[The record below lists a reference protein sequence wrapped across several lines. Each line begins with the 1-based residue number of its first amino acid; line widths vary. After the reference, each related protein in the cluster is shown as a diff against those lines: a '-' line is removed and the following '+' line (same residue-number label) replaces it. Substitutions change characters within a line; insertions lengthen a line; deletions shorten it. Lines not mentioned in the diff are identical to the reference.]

1 MNYDERGRKAQWVSN
16 REAQSVS
23 AVPVTETKH
32 PVSAAIV
39 TSLLVLA
46 EYSLC
51 DIEHSIFDLFIS
63 ECVQFQQ

>member
-1 MNYDERGRKAQWVSN
+1 MMN
-16 REAQSVS
+16 EAGKPNGSLIGSPNILVS
-23 AVPVTETKH
+23 AAIVTETKH